1 MEEWHFKKMCF
12 LILTFNFRCMGNSP
26 LWFYRKTHST
36 CADLFS
42 SLSTKCVPVYLF
54 LEKMETI
61 QSNSDYSW
69 NDCHINWWSSCICRF
84 QVFLLLLRIWFYA
97 TSKPR
102 LTGGQ
107 TLLITTG
114 NVFAVG
120 PLWIKLSV
128 RKIWVA
134 SLGFIL
140 KLSRRDNT
148 TT

>member
-1 MEEWHFKKMCF
+1 MYIFNEANCLHHTWKTSSVAFKKMCV
-12 LILTFNFRCMGNSP
+12 LILTVSFWWMGNS
-26 LWFYRKTHST
+26 LGAK
-36 CADLFS
+36 CA
-42 SLSTKCVPVYLF
+42 PVYLF
-54 LEKMETI
+54 QEKTETI

-69 NDCHINWWSSCICRF
+69 NDCYINWWTSCICRF
-84 QVFLLLLRIWFYA
+84 QVFLLLLKIWFCA
-97 TSKPR
+97 TSKLR

-107 TLLITTG
+107 TLLITTE

-148 TT
+148 IT